1 MHILIAALHR
11 PSKPTG
17 VCRYA
22 ANLARCLAEREE
34 VSQVT
39 LVIGKWQNHYFER
52 AFSLE
57 SPKIILKSI
66 DIKNSSLSRNLWF
79 LFGLP
84 KLAKEL
90 NPDIIHLS
98 FPIPFLRSCFLCPVV
113 ATIHDLYPY
122 ECPEIFGYHQVLF
135 NRLFLQQC
143 IHQSDGLTCV
153 SKTTLKSLKRFFPN
167 IYSKKITS
175 VIYNYVDFSEI
186 APQPSV
192 ELEDNLSSPFL
203 LTIGQHRKN
212 KNLDLLIQAFALLL
226 RKNKLETS
234 TKLVIVGSSG
244 PETDNLSQS
253 IARLSLEGQVLM
265 VSAIIDSELCWLY
278 QNCQLFITPSSTEG
292 FCIPLAEALYLSCR
306 VVCSAIPIFKEVGSE
321 HCVYFDLQDNP
332 VENLSQA
339 ISQALERPSP
349 DRSFRD
355 DRFSKASAAHQ
366 YLKLYFKMSQ
376 PTRKPTS
383 NVKSTDSHLKEEE
396 SRIY

>member
-22 ANLARCLAEREE
+22 ANLARCLAETEE
-34 VSQVT
+34 VNQVT
-39 LVIGKWQNHYFER
+39 LIIGNWQNHYFEK

-57 SPKIILKSI
+57 SPKIRLESI
-66 DIKNSSLSRNLWF
+66 DIKNNSLSRNLWF

-90 NPDIIHLS
+90 NPNIVHLS
-98 FPIPFLRSCFLCPVV
+98 FPIPFLRSRFLGPVV

-122 ECPEIFGYHQVLF
+122 ECPENFGYKQVLF
-135 NRLFLQQC
+135 NRIFLQHC
-143 IHQSDGLTCV
+143 IHQSDALTCV
-153 SKTTLKSLKRFFPN
+153 SKTTLESFKRFFFN
-167 IYSKKITS
+167 IYLKKITS

-186 APQPSV
+186 APQLSV
-192 ELEDNLSSPFL
+192 EIEDDLCSPFL

-212 KNLDLLIQAFALLL
+212 KNLDLLIQSFALL
-226 RKNKLETS
+226 RQKNNLESS

-244 PETDNLSQS
+244 PETNNLFQL

-265 VSAIIDSELCWLY
+265 VSAINDSELCWLY
-278 QNCQLFITPSSTEG
+278 QNCQLFIIPSSAEG

-332 VENLSQA
+332 IENLSEA
-339 ISQALERPSP
+339 ISQSLARPHP
-349 DRSFRD
+349 NRSFRD
-355 DRFSKASAAHQ
+355 NRFSKANAAHQ
-366 YLKLYFKMSQ
+366 HLKLYSQ
-376 PTRKPTS
+376 IS
-383 NVKSTDSHLKEEE
+383 
-396 SRIY
+396 

>member
-1 MHILIAALHR
+1 
-11 PSKPTG
+11 
-17 VCRYA
+17 
-22 ANLARCLAEREE
+22 
-34 VSQVT
+34 
-39 LVIGKWQNHYFER
+39 
-52 AFSLE
+52 
-57 SPKIILKSI
+57 
-66 DIKNSSLSRNLWF
+66 
-79 LFGLP
+79 
-84 KLAKEL
+84 
-90 NPDIIHLS
+90 
-98 FPIPFLRSCFLCPVV
+98 
-113 ATIHDLYPY
+113 
-122 ECPEIFGYHQVLF
+122 
-135 NRLFLQQC
+135 
-143 IHQSDGLTCV
+143 
-153 SKTTLKSLKRFFPN
+153 
-167 IYSKKITS
+167 
-175 VIYNYVDFSEI
+175 
-186 APQPSV
+186 
-192 ELEDNLSSPFL
+192 
-203 LTIGQHRKN
+203 
-212 KNLDLLIQAFALLL
+212 
-226 RKNKLETS
+226 
-234 TKLVIVGSSG
+234 
-244 PETDNLSQS
+244 
-253 IARLSLEGQVLM
+253 M